1 MFRNLA
7 VLCPFERSFS
17 CRTLRLDNNKL
28 SGLPEGLLT
37 LTSLTHLSLRHN
49 NFSNLPYRFGDLHR
63 LEKLDLGENML
74 KTLPPT
80 MVHLHNE
87 WDVFTYLR
95 TERYSCVDSSLHF
108 RQLSAWARSE
118 LSDVNILKLTAT
130 LYRGLTLRNYEPFLQ
145 LPKRFLI
152 GFRGWRLSTAVGVL

>member
-7 VLCPFERSFS
+7 VQCPFERSVS

-28 SGLPEGLLT
+28 SGLPEGLLN

-49 NFSNLPYRFGDLHR
+49 NFSNLPNRFGDLHR

-87 WDVFTYLR
+87 RDVFIHLSP
-95 TERYSCVDSSLHF
+95 EWYSCFDSS
-108 RQLSAWARSE
+108 S
-118 LSDVNILKLTAT
+118 
-130 LYRGLTLRNYEPFLQ
+130 
-145 LPKRFLI
+145 
-152 GFRGWRLSTAVGVL
+152 